1 MPLYFKW
8 IVEARSLPQTRC
20 GTSKNF
26 QWSLFR
32 KCSKKLWLSFS
43 NKARPTEKELS
54 LLQRP
59 LRALFDCF
67 GCTGQLDLFLS
78 LLLICSQIWRW
89 VLMRIETS
97 SNGWHRFL
105 VFSFVILRTMPSGRA
120 DSSESFGRY
129 GPSRWREAGGHPC
142 APGDCGP
149 KKKTNIDRC
158 WWPTCRKQADAKA
171 AEIHSI
177 QWLLRGSWTICF
189 LLSHLS
195 STASCTSSGNVL
207 YIEYI
212 VTIVVM

>member
-1 MPLYFKW
+1 MELPKLMPLYFKW

-78 LLLICSQIWRW
+78 LFADLF
-89 VLMRIETS
+89 
-97 SNGWHRFL
+97 SNL
-105 VFSFVILRTMPSGRA
+105 KM
-120 DSSESFGRY
+120 
-129 GPSRWREAGGHPC
+129 
-142 APGDCGP
+142 
-149 KKKTNIDRC
+149 
-158 WWPTCRKQADAKA
+158 
-171 AEIHSI
+171 
-177 QWLLRGSWTICF
+177 
-189 LLSHLS
+189 
-195 STASCTSSGNVL
+195 STD
-207 YIEYI
+207 ED
-212 VTIVVM
+212 

>member
-1 MPLYFKW
+1 M
-8 IVEARSLPQTRC
+8 T
-20 GTSKNF
+20 
-26 QWSLFR
+26 
-32 KCSKKLWLSFS
+32 
-43 NKARPTEKELS
+43 
-54 LLQRP
+54 
-59 LRALFDCF
+59 
-67 GCTGQLDLFLS
+67 
-78 LLLICSQIWRW
+78 
-89 VLMRIETS
+89 IETS

-120 DSSESFGRY
+120 DSSESFGRC

-177 QWLLRGSWTICF
+177 QWLLRGSWRQLCF
-189 LLSHLS
+189 LLLHLS

-207 YIEYI
+207 YIDIYCNHCNHCSFLSLFRRLSILLYERKASRLRVWRCLLDNLRLNPFNTFSDSARGARSALI
-212 VTIVVM
+212 GKGSSFSWAF